1 MNDPKLNIK
10 QFKQQQGYF
19 AINHTNHYVLA
30 DNYVTK
36 HNNVKGG
43 GASSLRSNDR
53 FCTSVIWLLNCRPTD
68 FVIEAILE

>member
-36 HNNVKGG
+36 HNNVKCG

-53 FCTSVIWLLNCRPTD
+53 FWYFGYRITELPTNG
-68 FVIEAILE
+68 LCN

>member
-19 AINHTNHYVLA
+19 AINHSNHYVLA

-53 FCTSVIWLLNCRPTD
+53 FWYFGYRITELPTNG
-68 FVIEAILE
+68 LCN